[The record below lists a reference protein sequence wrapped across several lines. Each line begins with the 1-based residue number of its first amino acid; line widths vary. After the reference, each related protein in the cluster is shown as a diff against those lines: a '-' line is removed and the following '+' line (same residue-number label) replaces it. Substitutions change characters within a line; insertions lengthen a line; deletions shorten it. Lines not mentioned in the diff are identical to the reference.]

1 MKSLKVK
8 CPICGSQFSYYDS
21 SFRPFCS
28 ERCREVD
35 LGKWLTESYAVPAQ
49 KMTEDEAEV
58 LERLMEEKLNEENSE
73 ESSEDSED
81 WS

>member
-1 MKSLKVK
+1 MKTLNVR
-8 CPICGSQFSYYDS
+8 CPICKTVFNYHDS

-28 ERCREVD
+28 HRCREVD

-58 LERLMEEKLNEENSE
+58 LERIMEEKINE
-73 ESSEDSED
+73 ESSEEDSED